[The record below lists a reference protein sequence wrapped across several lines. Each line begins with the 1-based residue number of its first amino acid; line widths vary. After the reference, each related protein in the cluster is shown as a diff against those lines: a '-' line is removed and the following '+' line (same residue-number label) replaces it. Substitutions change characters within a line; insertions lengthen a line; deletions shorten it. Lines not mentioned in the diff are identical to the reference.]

1 MTKFESFDNKKRTMK
16 YKLTSGILI
25 GILLLFFGFTAIH
38 PELNNAFN
46 NREEG
51 DSYKVYALKLP
62 ETLDFS
68 EEPAP
73 LSMPDIRERL
83 DKELL
88 VNTYWQSN
96 MMLMLKRAHKWFP
109 TLEAI
114 LEEEGVPEDFKY
126 LAVIESGLENVR
138 SPKGAKGFW
147 QLMPSTAKEYGL
159 EVNSNV
165 DERYHIEKATRVACK
180 YLIKAKKRFG
190 SWTLAAASYNRGIYG
205 TQKLLGKQLVENYY
219 DLLLNKETSRYV
231 FRILAVKEIM
241 SHPLRY
247 GFVFEE
253 SDLYQPIPVTKL
265 GWDVP
270 INNIAEFAKERGI
283 NYKLLKIHN
292 PWLIQNHL
300 NNNSRKYY
308 EISIPKEGY
317 Y

>member
-1 MTKFESFDNKKRTMK
+1 MISFKK
-16 YKLTSGILI
+16 TSILFLLI
-25 GILLLFFGFTAIH
+25 GIVFLSFKTG
-38 PELNNAFN
+38 ELEIKTAFN
-46 NREEG
+46 THDDNT
-51 DSYKVYALKLP
+51 YKVFALKLP
-62 ETLDFS
+62 TELEFCN
-68 EEPAP
+68 ELVP
-73 LSMPDIRERL
+73 LNQPDIRERL

-96 MMLMLKRAHKWFP
+96 MMLLIKRANKYFP
-109 TLEAI
+109 TIEKI

-147 QLMPSTAKEYGL
+147 QLMPGTAKEYGL

-180 YLIKAKKRFG
+180 YLLKAKKRFG
-190 SWTLAAASYNRGIYG
+190 SWTLAAASYNRGMYG
-205 TQKLLGKQLVENYY
+205 TNKLLDTQLVDNYY

-241 SHPLRY
+241 SHPQRY

-253 SDLYQPIPVTKL
+253 SDLYKPIPVKKI

-270 INNIAEFAKERGI
+270 ITNIAEFARERGI

-308 EISIPKEGY
+308 EISIPEEGHY
-317 Y
+317 